1 MSDTNVP
8 MQPVQPIPE
17 AGPGAAEG
25 PCYSHLMVQYCQSTQ
40 KWVSFL
46 AILVTVLYAIVI
58 VVLLVMIGV
67 GSFAA
72 ESLPGLGGLGAAES
86 VGMAAFYIALMGVYV
101 PALVHLYR
109 YSAHLKR
116 FAAERSMVHLE
127 NALGSQ
133 KSFWKYAGILCIVS
147 LGFMALAM
155 VVAIPAALSGR

>member
-8 MQPVQPIPE
+8 MQPVQPIAPTS
-17 AGPGAAEG
+17 PGAAEG
-25 PCYSHLMVQYCQSTQ
+25 PCYSHLMVQHCESTR

-46 AILVTVLYAIVI
+46 AILVTIFCSIVI
-58 VVLLVMIGV
+58 AVLLVMLAV
-67 GSFAA
+67 GSFADGF
-72 ESLPGLGGLGAAES
+72 LPGSGELGAAGS
-86 VGMAAFYIALMGVYV
+86 AAIAVVYVALMGVYV

-147 LGFMALAM
+147 LGFMALAL
-155 VVAIPAALSGR
+155 VVAIPAALIGR

>member
-25 PCYSHLMVQYCQSTQ
+25 PCYSHLMVQHCESTR

-46 AILVTVLYAIVI
+46 AILVTVLCSIVI
-58 VVLLVMIGV
+58 VVLLVVLGV
-67 GSFAA
+67 GSFADGL
-72 ESLPGLGGLGAAES
+72 LPGSGELGTAGSAAIA
-86 VGMAAFYIALMGVYV
+86 VVYVALMGVYV

-116 FAAERSMVHLE
+116 FAAERSLVHLE

-147 LGFMALAM
+147 LGFMALAL
-155 VVAIPAALSGR
+155 VIAIPAALIGR